1 MNRTDWNILIFNL
14 VEYCNSMGVK
24 VFFKRGCSDE
34 YEPDDKTIQIN
45 TQRTKENQLYILL
58 HEIGHHLIFENSE
71 LADKFAILN
80 EKKVKCNLS
89 NQILEL
95 EEEVN
100 AWHNGEEVA
109 RALGIELNSRFQ
121 LLKAKCLK
129 SYIRSLT
136 KI

>member
-1 MNRTDWNILIFNL
+1 MDDNNWNSLISQLVNYCSLINVQVVFN
-14 VEYCNSMGVK
+14 
-24 VFFKRGCSDE
+24 RGCTDE
-34 YEPDDKTIQIN
+34 YEPDDKIIFIN

-58 HEIGHHLIFENSE
+58 HEIGHHMIFEKPE
-71 LADKFAILN
+71 LAEKFAILN
-80 EKKVKCNLS
+80 EKKVKNNLS

-109 RALGIELNSRFQ
+109 RALGIKLNSRFQ

-136 KI
+136 KV

>member
-1 MNRTDWNILIFNL
+1 MDRIDWNTLISKL

-24 VFFKRGCSDE
+24 VSFKRGCSDE

-45 TQRTKENQLYILL
+45 TQRTKENQVYILL
-58 HEIGHHLIFENSE
+58 HEIGHHLIFENSN
-71 LADKFAILN
+71 LANKFGLLN
-80 EKKVKCNLS
+80 NKDRKRNLS

-95 EEEVN
+95 EEEVK
-100 AWHNGEEVA
+100 AWHLGEDVA
-109 RALGIELNSRFQ
+109 IKMNIILSTRFQ

>member
-1 MNRTDWNILIFNL
+1 MGNNDWNILICKVVDYCKLINL
-14 VEYCNSMGVK
+14 QVV
-24 VFFKRGCSDE
+24 FKRGCTDE
-34 YEPDDKTIQIN
+34 YEPDDKIIFIN
-45 TQRTKENQLYILL
+45 NQRTKENQLYILL

-71 LADKFAILN
+71 LANKFAILN

-109 RALGIELNSRFQ
+109 RVLGIELSSRFQ

-129 SYIRSLT
+129 SYIRSLK